1 MSLKY
6 HRETPKNKSES
17 EGLFCIVAGLTSS
30 QEDGHWSKGTALP
43 NPGPC
48 PPTLQ
53 HPHFFPGHT
62 SCSLPT
68 KRDSPFPPALSTEP
82 FKPCQPVSSAGLPS
96 SYPSQS
102 TNGSSRQ
109 RRQRRILEG
118 SEGTTAHRSTS
129 CSEWVACMP
138 PNKREHSIRETLT

>member
-6 HRETPKNKSES
+6 HRETSKNKSEG

-30 QEDGHWSKGTALP
+30 QEDGHWSKSTALP

-53 HPHFFPGHT
+53 HPPSSQAICPALSPQG
-62 SCSLPT
+62 
-68 KRDSPFPPALSTEP
+68 DSPSPPALSTKP

-109 RRQRRILEG
+109 RRQQRILEG
-118 SEGTTAHRSTS
+118 SEGTTVHQSTS
-129 CSEWVACMP
+129 CSVWVAYMP
-138 PNKREHSIRETLT
+138 PNMREHSIRETLT